1 MHPVNTTHS
10 AAGERGGSRQADAND
25 DANRKRLFMTL
36 LLICSLKLRNLGDAE
51 VRRGSGGN
59 LDALRDLFGSIER
72 ASFQAGR
79 CISR

>member
-1 MHPVNTTHS
+1 MTTQIAKAFH
-10 AAGERGGSRQADAND
+10 DITPD
-25 DANRKRLFMTL
+25 LF
-36 LLICSLKLRNLGDAE
+36 RNLGDAE

-72 ASFQAGR
+72 ASFQAGGR

>member
-1 MHPVNTTHS
+1 
-10 AAGERGGSRQADAND
+10 
-25 DANRKRLFMTL
+25 MTL
-36 LLICSLKLRNLGDAE
+36 LLGDSE

-72 ASFQAGR
+72 ASFRAER

>member
-1 MHPVNTTHS
+1 
-10 AAGERGGSRQADAND
+10 
-25 DANRKRLFMTL
+25 MTL
-36 LLICSLKLRNLGDAE
+36 LLICSLELRNLGDAE

-72 ASFQAGR
+72 ASFQAGGR

>member
-1 MHPVNTTHS
+1 
-10 AAGERGGSRQADAND
+10 
-25 DANRKRLFMTL
+25 MTL
-36 LLICSLKLRNLGDAE
+36 LLICSLELRNLGDAE

-59 LDALRDLFGSIER
+59 LNALRDLFGSIER